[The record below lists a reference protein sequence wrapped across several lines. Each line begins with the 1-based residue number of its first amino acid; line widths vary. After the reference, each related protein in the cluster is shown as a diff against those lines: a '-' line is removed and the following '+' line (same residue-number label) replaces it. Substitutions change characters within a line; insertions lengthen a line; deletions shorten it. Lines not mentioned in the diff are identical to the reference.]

1 MPRTRTLLLL
11 VLVPLLAFLVA
22 CGGDDD
28 DGGSSSNGDSQPSAS
43 DSSGGGGDTSAD
55 NGGGDTGGDDSS
67 ASDDSGDDGGD
78 DVSGSEILA
87 NCPELM
93 SMFGAFTAG
102 AFANP
107 GNPSNADED
116 LQAAVEVFQNAANNA
131 PSEIKG
137 DMQVMADAFAQF
149 YATLDDLGVNF
160 SDPSTFATLDASQQ
174 AELQAA
180 VQALGSPEV
189 AVASDNLTTYFDEN
203 CGN

>member
-28 DGGSSSNGDSQPSAS
+28 DGSSSSSNGDSQPSAS
-43 DSSGGGGDTSAD
+43 D
-55 NGGGDTGGDDSS
+55 
-67 ASDDSGDDGGD
+67 
-78 DVSGSEILA
+78 SEILA

-116 LQAAVEVFQNAANNA
+116 LQAAVEVFQNAADNA

-137 DMQVMADAFAQF
+137 DMQTLADAFAQF

-160 SDPSTFATLDASQQ
+160 SDPSTFASLDASQQ
-174 AELQAA
+174 ATLQAA
-180 VQALGSPEV
+180 VEAFSSPEV
-189 AVASDNLTTYFDEN
+189 SQDRIT
-203 CGN
+203 